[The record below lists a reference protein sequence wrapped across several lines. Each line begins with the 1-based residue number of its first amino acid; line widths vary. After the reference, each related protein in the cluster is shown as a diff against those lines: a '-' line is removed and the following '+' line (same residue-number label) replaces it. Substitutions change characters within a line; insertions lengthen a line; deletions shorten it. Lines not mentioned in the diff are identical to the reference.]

1 MSLPDKKMAH
11 AWRIAHSRKQD
22 RGKTMFETRS
32 GEKLLETDPADMAP
46 DGHVVFI
53 GRIASP
59 WTSRET
65 CPKNMKA
72 ARETGQPAVLTID
85 LPYRE
90 GLLGLARASHVIIL
104 SWLHHAP
111 RTLIVQKPRHAAEP
125 TGVFSLRS
133 PARPNPVGLHIAR
146 LVALNIETGRIDVDA
161 IDLLDGTPVIDIKPY
176 FASTDAFAD
185 ATIAGRDEPGQVIP
199 GQVGR

>member
-1 MSLPDKKMAH
+1 MRGGSRTAGS
-11 AWRIAHSRKQD
+11 RIGA
-22 RGKTMFETRS
+22 KTMFETRS
-32 GEKLLETDPADMAP
+32 GERLLVTDPAEMPP

-59 WTSRET
+59 WTTRET

-85 LPYRE
+85 LPYRQ
-90 GLLGLARASHVIIL
+90 GLLGLERASHVIIL

-125 TGVFSLRS
+125 KGVFSLRS
-133 PARPNPVGLHIAR
+133 PARPNPVGLHIAK
-146 LVALNIETGRIDVDA
+146 LVALDIETGRIDIDA
-161 IDLLDGTPVIDIKPY
+161 IDVLDGTPVLDIKPY
-176 FASTDAFAD
+176 FASTDAFAE
-185 ATIAGRDEPGQVIP
+185 ATIAGRDEPGQVGP
-199 GQVGR
+199 GQVVR